1 MKVGGMNY
9 IVCVTYPMFGS
20 FEGEERIR
28 RKGGRGEEEKRGNGY
43 PFCCLKV
50 LINNRREGNRYSS
63 HCLIAG

>member
-1 MKVGGMNY
+1 
-9 IVCVTYPMFGS
+9 MFGS

-28 RKGGRGEEEKRGNGY
+28 REGGGGEEKRKMEKVILSI
-43 PFCCLKV
+43 CLNV

>member
-1 MKVGGMNY
+1 MSDL
-9 IVCVTYPMFGS
+9 PMFGS

-28 RKGGRGEEEKRGNGY
+28 REGGEEKRKVEKVILSI
-43 PFCCLKV
+43 CLNV